1 MKKRNLALLIGLSS
15 ALFLTACG
23 SSSNS
28 SSEKKVVRGSID
40 GFGSVIV
47 NGVRYNTDNATISVK
62 DKQSTQSNLSVGQVV
77 TVYGSSN
84 GSNGVASNIIYDL
97 DLKGP
102 ITSVDGKSFVVLGQ
116 TVKTNKLTT
125 YKGITLPLEVGQWVE
140 VNGYTSGD
148 DIIASYIEKEDSD
161 SEVELRGTVADLDES
176 LKTFNI
182 RGQVIDYIVVTDW
195 DLEGATLADGLHV
208 EVEGTLVDGTIN
220 GAACVSCVVQADEI
234 EAEDEV
240 FEKGTKLEI
249 KGIVSAFNE
258 DAKTFDIN
266 GTKVTWNNNTDFDD
280 MKANQLT
287 NGLLVEVE
295 GRVNAEGVLVA
306 EEIELEDDGTISIE
320 ATISEVTAGKD
331 KFSGTLTIFGIQVKV
346 DMNTRMRDDNDN
358 PNYNPMF
365 NFSDLSNGDKVELD
379 ITGDATNGY
388 RAVKLERD
396 FDEDD
401 LNEVEI
407 EIPASLIDLENE
419 TVLGVS
425 YTLASGVSLQELQ
438 NLIDAG
444 KNLDKYEVEI
454 EGIMNGDTLLITEV
468 EIDD

>member
-1 MKKRNLALLIGLSS
+1 MKKRNLALLVGLSS

-23 SSSNS
+23 SSSS
-28 SSEKKVVRGSID
+28 SSDEKKVVRGSID

-102 ITSVDGKSFVVLGQ
+102 ITSVNSKSFVVLGQ
-116 TVKTNKLTT
+116 TVHTNKLTT
-125 YKGITLPLEVGQWVE
+125 YKDISLPLVEGQWVE
-140 VNGYTSGD
+140 VNGYTSGE
-148 DIIASYIEKEDSD
+148 DIIASYIENEDS
-161 SEVELRGTVADLDES
+161 SNKVELRGTVADLNES

-182 RGQVIDYIVVTDW
+182 RGQAIDYSEVTDW

-220 GAACVSCVVQADEI
+220 GAACINCVVMADEI

-258 DAKTFDIN
+258 DAKTFEVN

-295 GRVNAEGVLVA
+295 GRVNAEGTLVA
-306 EEIELEDDGTISIE
+306 EKIELEDDGTISIE

-331 KFSGTLTIFGIQVKV
+331 KFNGTLTIFGIQVKV
-346 DMNTRMRDDNDN
+346 DMNTRMRDDTDN
-358 PNYNPMF
+358 PNFNPMF
-365 NFSDLSNGDKVELD
+365 NFSDINAGDKVELD

-396 FDEDD
+396 FDEDY

-407 EIPASLIDLENE
+407 EVPASLIDLENK

-425 YTLASGVSLQELQ
+425 YTLASSVSLQELQ
-438 NLIDAG
+438 DL
-444 KNLDKYEVEI
+444 KDKGADFKEIKVEI
-454 EGIMNGDTLLITEV
+454 KGTMNGDVLSITKV

>member
-1 MKKRNLALLIGLSS
+1 MKKRNLALLVGLTS

-23 SSSNS
+23 SSSS
-28 SSEKKVVRGSID
+28 SSDEKKVVRGSID

-62 DKQSTQSNLSVGQVV
+62 DKQSTQGNLNIGQVV

-102 ITSVDGKSFVVLGQ
+102 ITSINGKSFVVLGQ
-116 TVKTNKLTT
+116 TVHTNKLTT
-125 YKGITLPLEVGQWVE
+125 YKGITLPLDEGQWVE

-148 DIIASYIEKEDSD
+148 DIVASYVELEDNSD
-161 SEVELRGTVADLDES
+161 DKNEVELRGTVANLDES
-176 LKTFNI
+176 AKTFKI
-182 RGQVIDYIVVTDW
+182 SGQVVDYSVVSDW
-195 DLEGATLADGLHV
+195 DLEGKTLANGLRV
-208 EVEGTLVDGTIN
+208 EVEGTLVG
-220 GAACVSCVVQADEI
+220 GVVIAEEI
-234 EAEDEV
+234 EADDDV

-249 KGIVSAFNE
+249 KGVISNYNE
-258 DAKTFDIN
+258 DTKSFEVN
-266 GTKVTWNNNTDFDD
+266 GTKVVWNNNTDFDD
-280 MKANQLT
+280 INANQLT
-287 NGLLVEVE
+287 DGLLVEVE
-295 GRVNAEGVLVA
+295 GRVNADGVLLA
-306 EEIELEDDGTISIE
+306 EEIEHEDDGSISIE
-320 ATISEVTAGKD
+320 TTISEVTAGKD

-346 DMNTRMRDDNDN
+346 DMNTRMRDDSDN
-358 PNYNPMF
+358 PNFNPMF
-365 NFSDLSNGDKVELD
+365 NFSDLNTGDKVELD

-401 LNEVEI
+401 LSNVEVEV
-407 EIPASLIDLENE
+407 PASLIDLENK

-425 YTLASGVSLQELQ
+425 YELAEGALLQELQ
-438 NLIDAG
+438 DLIDNNA
-444 KNLDKYEVEI
+444 NLDEVEVEI
-454 EGIMNGDTLLITEV
+454 KGTVNGGVLTITKV